1 MNPIEQYRRAMT
13 ELGAADE
20 VARVDH
26 RVEGLWAQ
34 AVAAARPAL
43 DDRTAAGLPPA
54 VTPDLSAPADLDIGS
69 HLDEIERFITGDV
82 GETPENTWNSPRW
95 VGGVWLGACVFFA
108 IVLGVTVRG
117 TAVVPAVVPPIIT
130 GLVLI
135 ALGPGRVPGW
145 IWAIGLMPL
154 AMLAASGS
162 PPSST
167 DLVAAEPQW
176 FLGVVFVVLVHGFAR
191 LMRAADEQR
200 LRALVNKGKTIT
212 DSMVVAIARR
222 PLEIEVV
229 ACTIGAATGPGAAVL
244 VLASLVAL
252 FKRGALTSAV
262 AAGAGLL
269 ILMVNFETGDW
280 AHRIV
285 LVALIAHWARAMLST
300 EWKQPLARTE
310 WIMGRVGQVGLAAVR
325 RTQGMLPVPTF
336 SFSSGQSARP
346 AAEPAKYPDGQFGRY
361 CNSCVGVTAHVSG
374 GLSMPYCVQCGS
386 KAAGGGRGD
395 RNFPDYCASCGGTTP
410 HTSHGCVVCG
420 G

>member
-20 VARVDH
+20 VAQVDQ

-34 AVAAARPAL
+34 AVAAAQPAL
-43 DDRTAAGLPPA
+43 DERTAAGLPPA
-54 VTPDLSAPADLDIGS
+54 VTPDLTAPAGLDIGS

-82 GETPENTWNSPRW
+82 GETPENTWDSPRLL
-95 VGGVWLGACVFFA
+95 GAVWLGACVFFA
-108 IVLGVTVRG
+108 LVLGLTVRG
-117 TAVVPAVVPPIIT
+117 AAVVPAVVPAIIT
-130 GLVLI
+130 GLVLL

-154 AMLAASGS
+154 ALLMASGS

-167 DLVAAEPQW
+167 ELVRAEPQW

-200 LRALVNKGKTIT
+200 LGGLVNKGKTIT
-212 DSMVVAIARR
+212 DSMVIAIARR

-229 ACTIGAATGPGAAVL
+229 ACMIGAAYGSDSAVL

-269 ILMVNFETGDW
+269 IFMVNFPGGDW

-285 LVALIAHWARAMLST
+285 LVAFIAHWVRAMLSA
-300 EWKQPLARTE
+300 EWKQPLTRTE
-310 WIMGRVGQVGLAAVR
+310 WIMGRVGRVGLAAVR
-325 RTQGMLPVPTF
+325 GAQGILPAPTTWAV
-336 SFSSGQSARP
+336 SAPQPTRP
-346 AAEPAKYPDGQFGRY
+346 AQTSKYPDGQFGRH
-361 CNSCVGVTAHVSG
+361 CLNCAGETPHVSG

-410 HTSHGCVVCG
+410 HTSRGCVVCG